1 MNCGLDLQ
9 MFDFLADLNSRI
21 QLDQDFVFSI
31 YFQAWLYLSFF
42 YLVKA
47 LFS

>member
-9 MFDFLADLNSRI
+9 KMFDFLADLNSRI

-31 YFQAWLYLSFF
+31 YSSHESIFNWFMFPYFTL
-42 YLVKA
+42 
-47 LFS
+47 